1 MRDGAT
7 SVASGPRALMRGGVV
22 LVPRPPRPVG
32 RRRAVAEMI
41 VAYKQAAPIA
51 VGHVYELPP
60 AAPAAAPAAVAPQ
73 REEVDKPPLSQ
84 SGHDTPV

>member
-1 MRDGAT
+1 M
-7 SVASGPRALMRGGVV
+7 
-22 LVPRPPRPVG
+22 LVPKPPRPVG

-51 VGHVYELPP
+51 VGHVFQLPP
-60 AAPAAAPAAVAPQ
+60 AAEPGEGAAP
-73 REEVDKPPLSQ
+73 RGDEDGPPLSQ

>member
-1 MRDGAT
+1 M
-7 SVASGPRALMRGGVV
+7 
-22 LVPRPPRPVG
+22 LVPKPPGPVG

-51 VGHVYELPP
+51 VGHIFELPP
-60 AAPAAAPAAVAPQ
+60 AAPGAGAAEAAPRGPDA
-73 REEVDKPPLSQ
+73 EHPPLSQ

>member
-1 MRDGAT
+1 M
-7 SVASGPRALMRGGVV
+7 
-22 LVPRPPRPVG
+22 LVPKPPRPVG

-51 VGHVYELPP
+51 VGHVFVVP
-60 AAPAAAPAAVAPQ
+60 AAPGEAALQ
-73 REEVDKPPLSQ
+73 RPEAESPPLSQ